1 MITCQ
6 IMGGLGNQLFQIFTT
21 IAYALEQKQTFG
33 FVYHKSSYGITPR
46 STYWENLLVSLKKN
60 THPSLPKEEKIIKEN
75 GFEYHKLPS
84 IIPSIDPSSSSLI
97 LLFGYF
103 QSHLYFEK
111 YWDQIYKMVNFDLLK
126 ERVREKIRKLPL
138 RVEKTQSNISIPS
151 SNLLT
156 REINEKWYKNAISI
170 HFRIGDYKNLQD
182 YHNIISYEYYQKSIH
197 FILDEIEKR
206 EKKKTIQQPQQPQ
219 QTSQS
224 IHILYFCEEKDKE
237 EVNIILKK
245 LKTVFPTIEFIK
257 ATDEL
262 EDWEQMLWMSCCKY
276 NIIANSTFSWWGAYL
291 NTAPD
296 RIVCYPSTWFGPKK
310 NHLNTSNLFP
320 TFWKKIE

>member
-21 IAYALEQKQTFG
+21 IACALEQNQTFG
-33 FVYHKSSYGITPR
+33 FVYYKTSYGITPR
-46 STYWENLLVSLKKN
+46 STYWDNLLLSLKKN

-75 GFEYHKLPS
+75 GFEYHKLPAVV
-84 IIPSIDPSSSSLI
+84 PSLVPSSLI

-111 YWDQIYKMVNFDLLK
+111 YWDQIYKMVHFDLLK
-126 ERVREKIRKLPL
+126 ERVREKIRTFLVTPFLIKN
-138 RVEKTQSNISIPS
+138 EQSNC
-151 SNLLT
+151 SNILK
-156 REINEKWYKNAISI
+156 REKNEKWYKNAISI

-182 YHNIISYEYYQKSIH
+182 YHNILSYEYYEKSIY

-206 EKKKTIQQPQQPQ
+206 EKKKTIHQPQNIQ
-219 QTSQS
+219 QTRSQS

-291 NTAPD
+291 NTSPD

-310 NHLNTSNLFP
+310 SHLNTSNLFP